1 MFDIRR
7 SLRSVGRRS
16 NQLNQLSIGNR
27 HSARRVHF
35 LMVLVVEK
43 IVVEFR
49 QVHHTLKDRVPEID
63 RKIHETSIPNV
74 VETHQTQSLGLED
87 FI

>member
-1 MFDIRR
+1 
-7 SLRSVGRRS
+7 
-16 NQLNQLSIGNR
+16 
-27 HSARRVHF
+27 
-35 LMVLVVEK
+35 MVLVVEK